1 MPLRAR
7 LLSPQAPDWSSAMDA
22 LRRQLAP
29 AHGPHLL
36 PPHFLK
42 VILPKIGG
50 HVALFAQEEQPE
62 RTSGVGFLFPRGLD
76 RAGRIYT
83 LRFHALETPPPSPA
97 ALTAALQALLPGRF
111 HFYDPAA
118 PHTFTPSSQPQD
130 GVDIGR
136 PSQAEALAIQALY
149 QRIWGSPPEQRYP
162 ADIHSQEFG
171 LGASLVAR
179 VDGRV
184 AGFLFGFLRFDG
196 SPLPGD
202 WEERFRG
209 ELRLESQVMGVD
221 PAFRG
226 RGIGFLLKRTQARD
240 ALRQGIRV
248 VHWTADPLQ
257 FPNAALNFARLGAVA
272 FDFYP
277 NHYPIHNQ
285 LNRAPASRFELT
297 WLVQTRRA
305 AQALAHPGPAP
316 RLDLSRRPDVVRVNR
331 GWRDLLL
338 DAEAPTI
345 AVEIPARWTQL
356 QAEDPQEALAWRQAT
371 DRLFLHY
378 LGPEIGR
385 YMVTGVGVAG
395 ERRFVVAQ
403 RVDPA
408 LLARIGAPLDPV
420 AG

>member
-7 LLSPQAPDWSSAMDA
+7 LLPTQAPDWFATVDR
-22 LRRQLAP
+22 LRQQLAP
-29 AHGPHLL
+29 SHAPYLL

-50 HVALFAQEEQPE
+50 RVALFAPE
-62 RTSGVGFLFPRGLD
+62 DHPDRPAGVGFLFPRGLEG
-76 RAGRIYT
+76 ATRIYT
-83 LRFHALETPPPSPA
+83 LRFHSLVTPPPSPPALIA
-97 ALTAALQALLPGRF
+97 ALEALLPGRF
-111 HFYDPAA
+111 HFYDPAGA
-118 PHTFTPSSQPQD
+118 HTFAPSSHPQN

-136 PSQAEALAIQALY
+136 PSQAEAEAIQALY
-149 QRIWGSPPEQRYP
+149 QRIWGSPPDQRYP

-171 LGASLVAR
+171 LGTSLVAR
-179 VDGRV
+179 VGGQL

-196 SPLPGD
+196 SPLPGE
-202 WEERFRG
+202 WRERFRS

-240 ALRQGIRV
+240 AQAQGIHV

-277 NHYPIHNQ
+277 NHYPVHNQ

-297 WLVQTRRA
+297 WLVQTRRV
-305 AQALAHPGPAP
+305 AQALGRPGPAP
-316 RLDLSRRPDVVRVNR
+316 LLDLARREDVVQVNR
-331 GWRDLLL
+331 GWRELRMDV
-338 DAEAPTI
+338 EAPAI

-356 QAEDPQEALAWRQAT
+356 QAQDPQEALAWREAT
-371 DRLFLHY
+371 DRLFQHY
-378 LGPEIGR
+378 VGRDPGR
-385 YMVTGVGVAG
+385 YMVTGAGTAG

-403 RVDPA
+403 RVDEA
-408 LLARIGAPLDPV
+408 LLAQIGQM